1 MWSLE
6 TYARH
11 GRRWCYTCSTRCS
24 GPTIAVLHGVLR
36 SWNYLL
42 PLTSQLANSFELCA
56 LDQRGHGLSDRSD
69 RYLVVD
75 YVSDAVAWLREAVGR
90 PATLYG
96 HSLGAMVAAG
106 VAAECPELVR
116 GLVLEDPPFH
126 TLGNRI
132 AQTNFLP
139 YFRALA
145 PFVGSTER
153 TPVLARRLAELT
165 YTHAST
171 GATIRLGDV
180 RDSVSLR
187 FFAAGLRRCDPKVIE
202 PILSGTWLDGYDCQ
216 HVFRSLKC
224 PVLLFQADPQAGGML
239 ADEDVACVTQA
250 APEVL
255 HIRMPE
261 VGHAMHWQRTQEI
274 VNHTIAFVESLD
286 GDR

>member
-6 TYARH
+6 TYARD
-11 GRRWCYTCSTRCS
+11 GRRWCYTCSSHCS
-24 GPTIAVLHGVLR
+24 GPTLAVLHGVLR
-36 SWNYLL
+36 GWNYML

-56 LDQRGHGLSDRSD
+56 LDQRGHGLSDRAE
-69 RYLVVD
+69 RYHTVD
-75 YVSDAVAWLREAVGR
+75 YVADAVAWLRDAVGR
-90 PATLYG
+90 PTTIYG

-106 VAAECPELVR
+106 AAAACPELVR
-116 GLVLEDPPFH
+116 GLILEDPPFH

-132 AQTNFLP
+132 AQTSFLN

-165 YTHAST
+165 YADTAT

-180 RDSVSLR
+180 RDPVSLR
-187 FFAAGLRRCDPKVIE
+187 FFAASLRRCDPKVVE
-202 PILSGTWLDGYDCQ
+202 PIIAGTWLDGYDYEQ
-216 HVFRSLKC
+216 VLRGLKC
-224 PVLLFQADPQAGGML
+224 PVLLLQADPQVGGML
-239 ADEDVACVTQA
+239 TDEDMARISQWV
-250 APEVL
+250 PELL
-255 HIRMPE
+255 HIRMPG